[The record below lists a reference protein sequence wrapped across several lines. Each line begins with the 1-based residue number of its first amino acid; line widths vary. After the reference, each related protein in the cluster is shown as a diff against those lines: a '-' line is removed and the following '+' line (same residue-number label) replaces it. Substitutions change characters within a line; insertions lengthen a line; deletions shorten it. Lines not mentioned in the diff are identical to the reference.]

1 MHSRF
6 VFMSILLCLMA
17 LWSVV
22 ADEPKVEPTPRSPRE
37 VSRELLDVYGQKLD
51 NLNYIPALSAVGRLH
66 YGMLTWD
73 AKYRTQVEKMLPNP
87 IPEPKG
93 QGEYAGR
100 LLFAALAQISDGELR
115 ERSLQ
120 AVKTAAD
127 KLFDPQHPE
136 QIKLPDEHAMSDAV
150 FMCGPILC
158 EAGMLTKDEKYF
170 RGALQYLAVM
180 RQLRLRDD
188 GIYRHGHLCDTAW
201 GRGNGFPAVG
211 TAWCLTLLP
220 KDFANRKEL
229 LTAYQQHMA
238 ALSKHQDAAGMWHQ
252 VIDEPTSYAEF
263 TCTAMIGYAMQRG
276 ITFQWLEKETYQPR
290 VDKAWQAICTRIE
303 LGGKLIDVCE
313 STGTQKSKQD
323 YLARK
328 AIRAVDARGG
338 AMALLFANERILKD
352 TLRESN

>member
-1 MHSRF
+1 MKIWIC
-6 VFMSILLCLMA
+6 VCCLLWA
-17 LWSVV
+17 SVLCG
-22 ADEPKVEPTPRSPRE
+22 DEPPARSPRE

-51 NLNYIPALSAVGRLH
+51 TLGYIPALAAVGRLH

-87 IPEPKG
+87 IPAPKG

-100 LLFAALAQISDGELR
+100 LLFAALANISEGELR
-115 ERSLQ
+115 DRSLH
-120 AVKTAAD
+120 AVKTTAD

-136 QIKLPDEHAMSDAV
+136 QIKLPGEHEMSDAV

-170 RGALQYLAVM
+170 RGALQYLAEM
-180 RQLRLRDD
+180 RRLRLRED
-188 GIYRHGHLCDTAW
+188 GIYRHGHLCDAAW

-220 KDFANRKEL
+220 EDLADRKEL

-238 ALSKHQDAAGMWHQ
+238 ALSKHQDVAGMWHQ

-263 TCTAMIGYAMQRG
+263 TCTCMIGYAMQRG
-276 ITFQWLEKETYQPR
+276 ITFNWLEKETYQPR
-290 VDKAWQAICTRIE
+290 VDRAWQAICARIE
-303 LGGKLIDVCE
+303 PGGKLIDVCE
-313 STGTQKSKQD
+313 STGTQKSKEA

-328 AIRAVDARGG
+328 AIRGVDARGG
-338 AMALLFANERILKD
+338 AMALLFSNERLLSETLKAGIKFP
-352 TLRESN
+352 